1 MDIRKGDLV
10 QVISGSTEA
19 RGGYRGKQGRVL
31 SVDLEKNKV
40 IVEGVNLV
48 KKHTRVGQ
56 GERGGKTGG
65 IETME
70 APIHVSNVALIDPK
84 SKKPTRIGFETK
96 TVKQDG
102 VEVTKKVR
110 VSKKSGE
117 EI

>member
-31 SVDLEKNKV
+31 AVDLEKNKV

-70 APIHVSNVALIDPK
+70 SPIHVSNVALIDPK
-84 SKKPTRIGFETK
+84 TKKPTRFGFETK

-102 VEVTKKVR
+102 MEITKKVR
-110 VSKKSGE
+110 VSRKSGE

>member
-1 MDIRKGDLV
+1 MNIRKGDLV
-10 QVISGSTEA
+10 HVISGSTYA
-19 RGGYRGKQGRVL
+19 RGGDRGKQGRVL

-48 KKHTRVGQ
+48 KKHTPVGQ

-70 APIHVSNVALIDPK
+70 APIHVSNVALVDPK
-84 SKKPTRIGFETK
+84 SEKPTQVGFVTK

-102 VEVTKKVR
+102 QEVTKKVL
-110 VSKKSGE
+110 VCL
-117 EI
+117 

>member
-1 MDIRKGDLV
+1 MLDDAGWGVGNHALIAFGPRIAIR
-10 QVISGSTEA
+10 ISGSRSSQRSQGRARDLDQESDTSFERSSA
-19 RGGYRGKQGRVL
+19 RG
-31 SVDLEKNKV
+31 DL
-40 IVEGVNLV
+40 
-48 KKHTRVGQ
+48 R
-56 GERGGKTGG
+56 GKTGG

-84 SKKPTRIGFETK
+84 SKKPTRIGFVTK

-102 VEVTKKVR
+102 VEITKKVR